1 MGEILGTSSP
11 DPGLGVTSRLSKLR
25 IVLICNDKQEKNL
38 AVNTILGRTQAS
50 PNLDIKTEGE
60 VEDRHVI
67 IVSSPDWVEYSV
79 QEPWKHVKQQIEESV
94 SLCLP
99 GPHAFLMLVPLR
111 RFREAER
118 REVEENLELLSDNI
132 WRRSIVLFSGEERLG
147 GKTVEKHIE
156 EEPCLQQLIRRCR
169 NQYNVLSNENREVV
183 LESIVTVVTGN
194 DFQHFQMGE
203 LLEEVKE
210 NKERLEENAKQR
222 LIKVQKQRET
232 LKEMMTKESG
242 HSFPDTTMVLLGG
255 FGAGKSSTGNT
266 ILGKE
271 EFDTTHKA
279 LECVKKQGEVGG
291 RTVTV
296 VETPGWH
303 RDSSGQDE
311 TERVKEQIRLS
322 ESVCAGKPHAFLLA
336 VRCNSSFTETDRRR
350 AKEHLSALSEEAR
363 RRTLVLFTRGDG
375 LGGTDIETHIERWNE
390 LRCLVDECGNRYH
403 VLDNNSTDRSQV
415 EELLEKVDEME
426 AQMKEETYQ
435 GHLGQPLRVEE
446 EKPGDREQEL
456 QREEEKLR
464 ERQQA
469 ESEELEREFGQESAV
484 AILYAAIQKPQN
496 RLKGERGEHVRELE
510 GELKRKQEQRAR
522 LEKEERKR
530 REEKE
535 TELRQRHKEEME
547 ALRQRYG
554 EEARQDA
561 KGYLKPILLVSVA
574 IMGGVA
580 GALIGP
586 AGVAGGSVVKAAGE
600 SAVWAAGESV
610 VVAAQIGNITGA
622 MFNPIWVAGGSVLGA
637 AVGVLGG
644 MFGRRE
650 RSEEKGRSERK
661 HSMEVSLSL

>member
-1 MGEILGTSSP
+1 MGEILRTSSP
-11 DPGLGVTSRLSKLR
+11 
-25 IVLICNDKQEKNL
+25 
-38 AVNTILGRTQAS
+38 
-50 PNLDIKTEGE
+50 
-60 VEDRHVI
+60 H
-67 IVSSPDWVEYSV
+67 PD
-79 QEPWKHVKQQIEESV
+79 
-94 SLCLP
+94 L
-99 GPHAFLMLVPLR
+99 
-111 RFREAER
+111 
-118 REVEENLELLSDNI
+118 
-132 WRRSIVLFSGEERLG
+132 
-147 GKTVEKHIE
+147 
-156 EEPCLQQLIRRCR
+156 
-169 NQYNVLSNENREVV
+169 
-183 LESIVTVVTGN
+183 
-194 DFQHFQMGE
+194 
-203 LLEEVKE
+203 
-210 NKERLEENAKQR
+210 
-222 LIKVQKQRET
+222 
-232 LKEMMTKESG
+232 ESG
-242 HSFPDTTMVLLGG
+242 HNFPDTTMVLLGG

-279 LECVKKQGEVGG
+279 VECVKKQGEVGG

-311 TERVKEQIRLS
+311 TERVKDQIRQS

-336 VRCNSSFTETDRRR
+336 VRCDSSFTETDRRR
-350 AKEHLSALSEEAR
+350 AEDHLSALSEEAR
-363 RRTLVLFTRGDG
+363 KRTLVLFTRGDG

-390 LRCLVDECGNRYH
+390 LRGLVDECGNRYH

-415 EELLEKVDEME
+415 EELLEKVDEMDAE
-426 AQMKEETYQ
+426 MKEETCQ

-469 ESEELEREFGQESAV
+469 ESEELEREFGQESSV
-484 AILYAAIQKPQN
+484 AILEADIQKPQN
-496 RLKGERGEHVRELE
+496 RLKGERVEHVSELE

-554 EEARQDA
+554 EEARQ
-561 KGYLKPILLVSVA
+561 

-586 AGVAGGSVVKAAGE
+586 AGVAGGTLLGASGIGSISAALVAGGSVVGAAGGSAVGAAGE
-600 SAVWAAGESV
+600 SGE
-610 VVAAQIGNITGA
+610 VAAQIGSRTGT
-622 MFNPIWVAGGSVLGA
+622 MFDPTWVARGILLGAAGGSLLGA
-637 AVGVLGG
+637 AVGILGG

-650 RSEEKGRSERK
+650 KSEEKGRSERRS
-661 HSMEVSLSL
+661 SMEVSLSL

>member
-1 MGEILGTSSP
+1 MGEILRTSSP
-11 DPGLGVTSRLSKLR
+11 HPDLGVTSRLSKLR
-25 IVLICNDKQEKNL
+25 IVLICNDKQEKNW

-50 PNLDIKTEGE
+50 PNLDIKTKGE

-79 QEPWKHVKQQIEESV
+79 QEPWKHLKQQIEESV

-111 RFREAER
+111 PFREAER
-118 REVEENLELLSDNI
+118 REVEENLELLSDSI
-132 WRRSIVLFSGEERLG
+132 WRRSIVLFSGKERLG
-147 GKTVEKHIE
+147 GNTVEKHIE
-156 EEPCLQQLIRRCR
+156 KEPCLQQLIRRCR
-169 NQYNVLSNENREVV
+169 NQYNILSNENREVV

-210 NKERLEENAKQR
+210 NEERLEENAKQR

-232 LKEMMTKESG
+232 LKEMMMIKESG
-242 HSFPDTTMVLLGG
+242 HNFPDTTMVLLGG

-279 LECVKKQGEVGG
+279 VECVKKQGEVGG

-311 TERVKEQIRLS
+311 TERVKEQIRQS

-336 VRCNSSFTETDRRR
+336 VRCDSSFTETDRRR
-350 AKEHLSALSEEAR
+350 AEDHLSALSEEAR
-363 RRTLVLFTRGDG
+363 KRTLVLFTRGDG

-390 LRCLVDECGNRYH
+390 LRGLVDECGNRYH

-426 AQMKEETYQ
+426 AEMKEETYQ
-435 GHLGQPLRVEE
+435 GYLGQPLRVEE

-464 ERQQA
+464 ERHQA
-469 ESEELEREFGQESAV
+469 ELEELEREFR
-484 AILYAAIQKPQN
+484 IQKPQN
-496 RLKGERGEHVRELE
+496 RLEGESVEHVSELE
-510 GELKRKQEQRAR
+510 GELKRKQEQRSR
-522 LEKEERKR
+522 LEKEEGK

-535 TELRQRHKEEME
+535 MELRQRHKEEME
-547 ALRQRYG
+547 ALRQRYR
-554 EEARQDA
+554 EEDRQGA
-561 KGYLKPILLVSVA
+561 KGYLKPILAVSGA
-574 IMGGVA
+574 IIGGVA

-586 AGVAGGSVVKAAGE
+586 AGVAGGTLLGASGIGSISAAWVAGGNLLGASGIGSI
-600 SAVWAAGESV
+600 SAA
-610 VVAAQIGNITGA
+610 
-622 MFNPIWVAGGSVLGA
+622 WVAGGSVLGA
-637 AVGVLGG
+637 ALGVLGG
-644 MFGRRE
+644 MFGGRE
-650 RSEEKGRSERK
+650 RSEEEGRSGRRR
-661 HSMEVSLSL
+661 SMDIKMSL

>member
-1 MGEILGTSSP
+1 MGEILRTSSP
-11 DPGLGVTSRLSKLR
+11 DPGLGVTSRLPKLR
-25 IVLICNDKQEKNL
+25 IVLICNDKQQKNW
-38 AVNTILGRTQAS
+38 AVNTILGRTQALS
-50 PNLDIKTEGE
+50 NLDIKTEGE
-60 VEDRHVI
+60 VQDRHVI
-67 IVSSPDWVEYSV
+67 IVSAPDWVEYSV

-111 RFREAER
+111 PFREAER
-118 REVEENLELLSDNI
+118 REVEENLELLSDSI

-169 NQYNVLSNENREVV
+169 NQYNILSNENREVV

-222 LIKVQKQRET
+222 LIKEREKRKQRET
-232 LKEMMTKESG
+232 LKEMMMIKESG
-242 HSFPDTTMVLLGG
+242 HNFPDTTMVLLGG

-279 LECVKKQGEVGG
+279 VECVKKQGEVGG

-296 VETPGWH
+296 VETLGWH

-311 TERVKEQIRLS
+311 TERVKEQIRQS
-322 ESVCAGKPHAFLLA
+322 ESVCAGKPHAFLLV

-350 AKEHLSALSEEAR
+350 AEEHLSALSEEAR
-363 RRTLVLFTRGDG
+363 KRTLVLFTRGDG

-390 LRCLVDECGNRYH
+390 LRGLVDECGNRYH

-415 EELLEKVDEME
+415 EELLEKVDEMDAE
-426 AQMKEETYQ
+426 MKEETYQ
-435 GHLGQPLRVEE
+435 GYLGQPLRVEE

-464 ERQQA
+464 ERHQA
-469 ESEELEREFGQESAV
+469 ELEELEREFR
-484 AILYAAIQKPQN
+484 IQKPQN
-496 RLKGERGEHVRELE
+496 RLEGESVEHVSELE
-510 GELKRKQEQRAR
+510 GELKRKQEQRSR
-522 LEKEERKR
+522 LEKEEGKR

-535 TELRQRHKEEME
+535 MELRQRHKEEME
-547 ALRQRYG
+547 ALRQRYR
-554 EEARQDA
+554 EEDRQGA
-561 KGYLKPILLVSVA
+561 KGYLKPILAVSGA
-574 IMGGVA
+574 IIGGVA

-586 AGVAGGSVVKAAGE
+586 AGVAGGTLLGASGIGSISAAWVAGGNLLGASGIGSI
-600 SAVWAAGESV
+600 SAA
-610 VVAAQIGNITGA
+610 
-622 MFNPIWVAGGSVLGA
+622 WVAGGSVLGA
-637 AVGVLGG
+637 ALGVLGG
-644 MFGRRE
+644 MFGGRE
-650 RSEEKGRSERK
+650 RSEEEGRSGRRR
-661 HSMEVSLSL
+661 SMDIKMSL